1 MTKKKNPRI
10 GSSADDMWQE
20 LGILEDITAT
30 AIKRT
35 IAMQIE
41 NEMSSQNISKAEMAR
56 RMRTSASQL
65 ERILD
70 PDNQRV
76 QLDSLVKAAH
86 AVGKELSV
94 ALH

>member
-1 MTKKKNPRI
+1 MGSDEEKSTY
-10 GSSADDMWQE
+10 SSADDLWQE

-41 NEMSSQNISKAEMAR
+41 NEMSTQKISKAEMAR

-65 ERILD
+65 ERILG
-70 PDNQRV
+70 PDKAFNST
-76 QLDSLVKAAH
+76 LWSKPLMLWVK
-86 AVGKELSV
+86 SFT
-94 ALH
+94 

>member
-1 MTKKKNPRI
+1 
-10 GSSADDMWQE
+10 
-20 LGILEDITAT
+20 
-30 AIKRT
+30 
-35 IAMQIE
+35 
-41 NEMSSQNISKAEMAR
+41 MAR

>member
-10 GSSADDMWQE
+10 GSSADDLWQE
-20 LGILEDITAT
+20 LGILKGITAT

-35 IAMQIE
+35 IALQIE

-94 ALH
+94 VLN